1 VRVAALGAHTE
12 QSCTIAGTCAGIKEA
27 AMVKKVLL
35 AVSLCAIAAFVVYAA
50 AVNIKGT
57 EPGSSATADL
67 PQSAGGSPE
76 EIASVAGER
85 VEGSGAGMA
94 ALRNAAEEDKYAFA
108 FFYKNEDEGTQEMR
122 QVFETAMEKVADRA
136 EHVVLNAADP
146 SEKDI
151 VKKYGVDRSPM
162 PLVLAVAPNGALTR
176 GLPRA
181 FTEEQIMSCFVSPCM
196 ETCLKG
202 VQDTRLVAVCVQNAS
217 TQLNAEAMEGVRAFM
232 ADPRFA
238 KMTDLVTLDPS
249 NPDEATTC
257 KKFGIDPNTDQAITL
272 LLAPPGRIVGRFKG
286 AADKDDMV
294 AVLMRATSGG
304 CGPGSSPGCC
314 PK

>member
-1 VRVAALGAHTE
+1 MAAG
-12 QSCTIAGTCAGIKEA
+12 IGIKEE

-35 AVSLCAIAAFVVYAA
+35 AVIICGLAAFVVYAA
-50 AVNIKGT
+50 AVSIRGT
-57 EPGSSATADL
+57 EPGSAGAAAEL
-67 PQSAGGSPE
+67 PQSAGGPPE
-76 EIASVAGER
+76 GLDAVAGDR
-85 VEGSGAGMA
+85 LQGSGAGMA
-94 ALRNAAEEDKYAFA
+94 VLRNAAEEDKYTFA
-108 FFYKNEDEGTQEMR
+108 FFYEDEDEGTREMR
-122 QVFETAMEKVADRA
+122 EVFETAMEKVTDRA

-146 SEKDI
+146 SERDI

-217 TQLNAEAMEGVRAFM
+217 TRFNAEAMEGVRAFM

-286 AADKDDMV
+286 AANKDDMV
-294 AVLMRATSGG
+294 AVLTRATSGG
-304 CGPGSSPGCC
+304 CGPNSSPGCC